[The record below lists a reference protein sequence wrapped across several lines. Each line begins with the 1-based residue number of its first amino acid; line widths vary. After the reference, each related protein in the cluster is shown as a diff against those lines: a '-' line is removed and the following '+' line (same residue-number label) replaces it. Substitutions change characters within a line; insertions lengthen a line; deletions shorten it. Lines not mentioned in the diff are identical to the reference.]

1 MAYKLMVQGT
11 TKGSGKSFVVIGL
24 LQAFK
29 ELGFKVAPFKTVEI
43 SDEAFV
49 TKEGADISK
58 TVATLSFAAKE
69 EPSVYMNPIFLRPAT
84 GDLYHVS
91 VNGEPVGNMS
101 MEEFLD
107 YQKEALPKIK
117 EALAELEKDVDVIIM
132 EGDRSPAE
140 LDYKENDV
148 SNIGLARLLNIPVL
162 LVGDASLGGVLA
174 SLHGTID
181 LLPYDEKRLIKGI
194 LINKYDLDN
203 PISDKA
209 QRQLETRS
217 GKKVLAKIP
226 VSEAEPFAVETE
238 AFLKP
243 EKSIKTKEE
252 HNDKP
257 IDVAIIKLPRMSNY
271 PDFDKLEQNEK
282 FNVRYVRSVEQ
293 LKEPELLIIPGTKST
308 IPDLRWIKAMGFK
321 DAIRKLPKTT
331 RILGICG
338 GFQMLGHEVL
348 DPFFVEGGGTESG
361 LSLLP
366 IRTTLREE
374 KLARP
379 SKMRLVNMPK
389 SFEFLE
395 KVTVSGQEVNGGE
408 MEVISDKVDSRAF
421 GTYLHGFFDE
431 DAVIKAFERGFER
444 LEIEEND
451 FENFREIQF
460 DKCKRALESS
470 LDFNEIEIIIGMK
483 KR

>member
-1 MAYKLMVQGT
+1 
-11 TKGSGKSFVVIGL
+11 
-24 LQAFK
+24 
-29 ELGFKVAPFKTVEI
+29 
-43 SDEAFV
+43 
-49 TKEGADISK
+49 
-58 TVATLSFAAKE
+58 
-69 EPSVYMNPIFLRPAT
+69 
-84 GDLYHVS
+84 
-91 VNGEPVGNMS
+91 
-101 MEEFLD
+101 
-107 YQKEALPKIK
+107 
-117 EALAELEKDVDVIIM
+117 
-132 EGDRSPAE
+132 
-140 LDYKENDV
+140 
-148 SNIGLARLLNIPVL
+148 
-162 LVGDASLGGVLA
+162 
-174 SLHGTID
+174 
-181 LLPYDEKRLIKGI
+181 
-194 LINKYDLDN
+194 
-203 PISDKA
+203 
-209 QRQLETRS
+209 
-217 GKKVLAKIP
+217 
-226 VSEAEPFAVETE
+226 
-238 AFLKP
+238 
-243 EKSIKTKEE
+243 
-252 HNDKP
+252 
-257 IDVAIIKLPRMSNY
+257 
-271 PDFDKLEQNEK
+271 
-282 FNVRYVRSVEQ
+282 
-293 LKEPELLIIPGTKST
+293 
-308 IPDLRWIKAMGFK
+308 
-321 DAIRKLPKTT
+321 
-331 RILGICG
+331 
-338 GFQMLGHEVL
+338 MLGHEVL